1 MPVSRWEATGESFA
15 SSGPTA
21 HAEPSKEPD
30 ALSTLLPFASLML
43 SFNSL
48 QNFVV
53 DFTAPYSAAGVAGIT
68 FARSTVACLLPIYG
82 QQMFAVLGWNWGGSL
97 MAFLSL
103 VALPAPAIM
112 WVYGRRLRE
121 RFKIVG

>member
-1 MPVSRWEATGESFA
+1 
-15 SSGPTA
+15 
-21 HAEPSKEPD
+21 
-30 ALSTLLPFASLML
+30 ML